1 MYIFIIAASQSSTS
15 DTLGYDKKI
24 PMTSVSSSTAAD
36 EDHTK
41 SYKDKSQAP
50 LGRYN

>member
-24 PMTSVSSSTAAD
+24 PMTSVSSTAAD
-36 EDHTK
+36 EEHPK

-50 LGRYN
+50 LGS

>member
-1 MYIFIIAASQSSTS
+1 MYIAASQSSTS

-36 EDHTK
+36 EDHPK

-50 LGRYN
+50 LGKYN